1 MSVKW
6 KKILGKIRLIKSGP
20 FSLASLLFC
29 YLLSFPFPLTRPPCI
44 SAPFDIDFT
53 LLSQVNCLSFKLW
66 IFPHFLK
73 LPSPLFGSDSPL
85 TLPSSCMT
93 IEPPA
98 GFCKVHFWRLP
109 PLVAHTSPV
118 HCNNLHSLTTV
129 FYSTWL
135 YLASHM
141 CSVLKHILNHI
152 SSFASSSSIYSRR
165 VSGGKGGTSGKAE
178 ASSSTLR
185 VFSLFFLTS
194 WKYQENG
201 FKNYAFF
208 PTKKI
213 FLLWKF
219 GHFFNEL

>member
-1 MSVKW
+1 MHIRSVW
-6 KKILGKIRLIKSGP
+6 YRLH
-20 FSLASLLFC
+20 
-29 YLLSFPFPLTRPPCI
+29 T
-44 SAPFDIDFT
+44 
-53 LLSQVNCLSFKLW
+53 VNCLSFEL
-66 IFPHFLK
+66 FPLFLK
-73 LPSPLFGSDSPL
+73 TALPPSPAVTLLLPSHPLLWLLSRL
-85 TLPSSCMT
+85 L
-93 IEPPA
+93 
-98 GFCKVHFWRLP
+98 GFARCTSGGCC

-194 WKYQENG
+194 WKYQEKR
-201 FKNYAFF
+201 FKNCVFF
-208 PTKKI
+208 PTKES
-213 FLLWKF
+213 LLWKF
-219 GHFFNEL
+219 AHCFNELEINPLIRKVWGSPHVVRE

>member
-1 MSVKW
+1 MLPS
-6 KKILGKIRLIKSGP
+6 LDLF
-20 FSLASLLFC
+20 FSFASLLFC

-98 GFCKVHFWRLP
+98 GFCKVHFWRLLP
-109 PLVAHTSPV
+109 SRGPHVPRALQQPTFIDNRFLFH
-118 HCNNLHSLTTV
+118 LIV
-129 FYSTWL
+129 FGISTHVFCVKT
-135 YLASHM
+135 YPEPY
-141 CSVLKHILNHI
+141 
-152 SSFASSSSIYSRR
+152 SSFGSIYSRR

-185 VFSLFFLTS
+185 VFSSFFLTS

>member
-1 MSVKW
+1 MNSYNICLPTW
-6 KKILGKIRLIKSGP
+6 AHASISG
-20 FSLASLLFC
+20 SLLFFFISLV
-29 YLLSFPFPLTRPPCI
+29 LLSSLFPFSTHQTPMHIRSVWYRLHTVNCLSFELFPLFLKTALPPSPAVTLLLPSHPLVWLLSRLLGFARCTSGGCPLSWPTRPPCI
-44 SAPFDIDFT
+44 ATTYIHWQPF
-53 LLSQVNCLSFKLW
+53 
-66 IFPHFLK
+66 
-73 LPSPLFGSDSPL
+73 LFHLIVFGISTHVFCVKTYP
-85 TLPSSCMT
+85 
-93 IEPPA
+93 EP
-98 GFCKVHFWRLP
+98 
-109 PLVAHTSPV
+109 
-118 HCNNLHSLTTV
+118 
-129 FYSTWL
+129 Y
-135 YLASHM
+135 
-141 CSVLKHILNHI
+141 
-152 SSFASSSSIYSRR
+152 SSFGSIYSRR

>member
-1 MSVKW
+1 MEDTAC
-6 KKILGKIRLIKSGP
+6 IRITFASPHRHMLPSLDLF
-20 FSLASLLFC
+20 FSFASLLFC
-29 YLLSFPFPLTRPPCI
+29 YLLSFPFPLTRPLCI

-85 TLPSSCMT
+85 TLPSSLMT

-129 FYSTWL
+129 FIPLDCIWHLHTCVLCKNISWTIFIFRLHLLKKGEWRQRWNL
-135 YLASHM
+135 RESRGQLFHPAS
-141 CSVLKHILNHI
+141 
-152 SSFASSSSIYSRR
+152 FFF
-165 VSGGKGGTSGKAE
+165 
-178 ASSSTLR
+178 
-185 VFSLFFLTS
+185 VFS
-194 WKYQENG
+194 Y
-201 FKNYAFF
+201 
-208 PTKKI
+208 
-213 FLLWKF
+213 
-219 GHFFNEL
+219 